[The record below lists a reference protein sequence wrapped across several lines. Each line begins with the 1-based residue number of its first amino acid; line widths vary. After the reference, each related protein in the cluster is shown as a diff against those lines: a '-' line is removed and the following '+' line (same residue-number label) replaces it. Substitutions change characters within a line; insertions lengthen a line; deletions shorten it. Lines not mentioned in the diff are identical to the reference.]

1 MVLSTECFWN
11 VTKVVYPML
20 GLVERYELNPD
31 YENCLWNNMARIV
44 IRSSW
49 WIVLVRNIWRLA
61 SFQRFAA
68 QARGFGQ
75 TVRGERTVSTTGSK
89 PGTDCNAT
97 MDAWKVSS
105 AASMLA
111 ESWARLV
118 PTEIVQSVFLILS
131 NSLGIAK

>member
-75 TVRGERTVSTTGSK
+75 TVTGKRTVSTTGSQ

-111 ESWARLV
+111 ESWVMLV
-118 PTEIVQSVFLILS
+118 PTEIVRSVFLIFL
-131 NSLGIAK
+131 NSLGRTK